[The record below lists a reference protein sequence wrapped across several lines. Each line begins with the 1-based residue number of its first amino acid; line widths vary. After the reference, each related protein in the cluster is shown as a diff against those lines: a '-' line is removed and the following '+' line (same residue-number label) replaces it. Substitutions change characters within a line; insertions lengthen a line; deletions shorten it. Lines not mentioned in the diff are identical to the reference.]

1 MKVLLSVCACI
12 PGRGSEPGIGWNW
25 VQQIAAFNEAWV
37 LTRAKH
43 RVAIE
48 AALAK
53 QALPNAHFVYFD
65 LPAWAGA
72 WQNGERFLRLYYLLW
87 QLKAYFVARKLHR
100 QVGFDLVHH
109 VTWGNYWIPTFLAFL
124 PIPFVWGP
132 IGGAESA
139 PSAFRGCFGWRA
151 ELVEFVRDV
160 GRRCGELNPVV
171 PYTARRAALTLASTD
186 CTQARI
192 SSLGGAN
199 VEVFSSAGLPADELD
214 ALANIA
220 PRNHS
225 PFRMLSIGRL
235 LHWKGFEFGL
245 RAFAQLL
252 QKFPDSEYWLV
263 GDGPARKRLE
273 ELTLE
278 LGISENVKFWGAL
291 PRLRVLEKL
300 GHSDLLVFPSLHD
313 SGGWVSL
320 EAMAAGRPVICL
332 ELGGPA
338 LQVTGETGIKV
349 PAVSP
354 SQVVSDLADAMAL
367 LATNVD
373 YRLRLG
379 RAARAH
385 VKAQFSWDRKG
396 SDMAKIYSRFDSGDS
411 KPVGVGSTVQRTHA

>member
-1 MKVLLSVCACI
+1 MKVLVSVCACI
-12 PGRGSEPGIGWNW
+12 PGQGSEPGIGWNW

-43 RVAIE
+43 RIAIE

-53 QALPNAHFVYFD
+53 EPLPNAHFVYFD
-65 LPAWAGA
+65 LPAWVKR
-72 WQNGERFLRLYYLLW
+72 WQKGGRFLRSYYFLW
-87 QLKAYFVARKLHR
+87 QLKAYFIARKLHR
-100 QVGFDLVHH
+100 QVRFELVHH

-124 PIPFVWGP
+124 PSPFVWGP
-132 IGGAESA
+132 VGGAESA
-139 PSAFRGCFGWRA
+139 PPAFRGCFGWRA
-151 ELVEFVRDV
+151 RLVELVRDL

-186 CTQARI
+186 STQARI

-214 ALANIA
+214 ALANVA
-220 PRNHS
+220 PRHDS

-252 QKFPDSEYWLV
+252 QKFPESEYWLV

-273 ELTLE
+273 KLVLE
-278 LGISENVKFWGAL
+278 LGISEKVKFWGVL
-291 PRLRVLEKL
+291 PRLQVLEKL
-300 GHSDLLVFPSLHD
+300 GDSDLLVFPSLHD

-367 LATNVD
+367 LATSVD

-385 VKAQFSWDRKG
+385 VRQHFSWDRKG

-411 KPVGVGSTVQRTHA
+411 KPVGVGSTVQRIHA